1 MAYIQDQLNRSHRA
15 PQSTIDSLEQEQERL
30 QGLMDEIDF
39 VDWEEESWDD
49 DDWNQ
54 SNVDDWLFFYEDVSF
69 RALELKLT
77 GSALTLELVEEQ
89 QT

>member
-1 MAYIQDQLNRSHRA
+1 
-15 PQSTIDSLEQEQERL
+15 
-30 QGLMDEIDF
+30 MDEIDF